1 MFREII
7 GYRLSSGTNFH
18 GDHPLVIDLGE
29 KAAMITVL
37 FRLQDPDV
45 GNIKRDNVHSP
56 PTLLDSSSL
65 LGTTLKS
72 SLLFERL
79 RHRRPYPKF
88 GSQPSPTLIG
98 FCFYPGS
105 NMRTM
110 EKSNLKVIRQSNCF
124 NEQGLLEHCR
134 PTQ

>member
-1 MFREII
+1 LF
-7 GYRLSSGTNFH
+7 
-18 GDHPLVIDLGE
+18 DDV
-29 KAAMITVL
+29 ITVL

-56 PTLLDSSSL
+56 PTLLDSSSW